1 MTTEPQSYASTPFN
15 LPPQESSR
23 PLASEKQGVASH
35 PPIPDRAGTRS
46 FPAGQDSF
54 SLTPRERQI
63 LELVWEGLNTREIG
77 DALNVSAKTV
87 EVHRAKIMKKLHARN
102 TAEMIKLSIE
112 SGLIV
117 LQDTF

>member
-1 MTTEPQSYASTPFN
+1 MVWTAIEIKAAGMTPEPQSYATTP
-15 LPPQESSR
+15 LHPLAEESIP
-23 PLASEKQGVASH
+23 PLASGEQGG
-35 PPIPDRAGTRS
+35 PTI
-46 FPAGQDSF
+46 DSF

-77 DALNVSAKTV
+77 DALKVSAKTV